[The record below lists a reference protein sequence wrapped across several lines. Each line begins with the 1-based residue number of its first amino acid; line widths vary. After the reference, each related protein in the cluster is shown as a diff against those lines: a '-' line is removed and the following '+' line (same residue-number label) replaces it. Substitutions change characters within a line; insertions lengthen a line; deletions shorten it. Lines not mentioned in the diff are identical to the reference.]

1 MKKYRDGQEVT
12 MNEVKYDWAI
22 ESYNAFLKATTL
34 ISDDK
39 TLGVTFYEGYEKGTI
54 FRNE

>member
-12 MNEVKYDWAI
+12 MNEVKNDWAI
-22 ESYNAFLKATTL
+22 ESYNAFLKATIL
-34 ISDDK
+34 ISEDK
-39 TLGVTFYEGYEKGTI
+39 TLGVTFYEGYETGTI